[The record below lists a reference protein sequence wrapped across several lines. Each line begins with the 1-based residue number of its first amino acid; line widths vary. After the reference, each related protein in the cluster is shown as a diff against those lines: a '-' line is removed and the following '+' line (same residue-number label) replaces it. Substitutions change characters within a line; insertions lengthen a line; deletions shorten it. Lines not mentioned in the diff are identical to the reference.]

1 MGSPVIGGPTGPQL
15 GGSLTDV
22 VSTMQGSVRNL
33 SSINQTLLKL
43 LPRITGSFTFSA
55 ATTTIV
61 TQPAVAANSL
71 VFAMPTNA
79 TAALIVR
86 TNGLFVST
94 LTPGAS
100 FTLSTQAGSA
110 TSGGTF
116 QYIVINPS

>member
-33 SSINQTLLKL
+33 SAINQTLSNL
-43 LPRITGSFTFSA
+43 LPRIVGSFTLTA
-55 ATTTIV
+55 ATATVV
-61 TQPAVAANSL
+61 TQPSIAANSY
-71 VFAMPTNA
+71 VIPFPTNA

>member
-33 SSINQTLLKL
+33 SAINQTLSNL
-43 LPRITGSFTFSA
+43 LPRITGSFTLTA

-71 VFAMPTNA
+71 VFTMPTNA